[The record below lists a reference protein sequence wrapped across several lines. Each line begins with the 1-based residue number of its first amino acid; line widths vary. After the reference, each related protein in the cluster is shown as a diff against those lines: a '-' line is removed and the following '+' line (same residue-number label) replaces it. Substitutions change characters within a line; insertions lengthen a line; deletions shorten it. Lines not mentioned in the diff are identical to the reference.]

1 MVNSDNSQPGPRNG
15 REFPSSPS
23 RPAGNAGDGFL
34 PPGTPSAWQL
44 GQIPS
49 TPQGVGQIYSSQR
62 GEMSSYIGNSQ
73 RMTTGTP
80 ASSQMAG
87 PYASQSPFTP
97 HPFTDPATP
106 GGPQSTGLGGF
117 GSPPFLHPH
126 TPGGGMSAT
135 NPSELHSHL
144 DTPAAPGEDPSATV
158 RVIWGTTVDIQES
171 MALFHNFLL
180 EYKLKYQLSPEESHR
195 ALEPNFQDPY
205 YPRILQ
211 QMRDAE
217 SYNLN
222 LNCHNLLAYPRCVKL
237 YHQLVQYPQ
246 EIIPLMDHVLTQTF
260 YELFSDLEYTGGQEL
275 TVRPYNLERS
285 INMRDLNPGDMD
297 KLVSIKGLMIRS
309 SAVIPDMKQA
319 FFRCSNCDFAM
330 LVSIDR
336 GRIAE
341 PTKCPRDICNSNGT
355 MQLIHNRSQFADKQV
370 CRLQETPDVIPDGQT
385 PHTVA
390 LCMYDELVDV
400 AKPGDRLEIT
410 GIFRGVPV
418 RPNPRHRSMKSLFR
432 TYIDVVHVR
441 KSSQQRLQLDRQIT
455 GENEFVVDFQEEEQE
470 QGFTPEQEQ
479 EIQRASKR
487 SNLYA
492 QLAQSLAPSI
502 FQMEDVKKAILLQL
516 FGGTTKTFQEKA
528 IPKSRGDINLLLVG
542 DPGISKSQMLKYAH
556 KIAPRGVYTSGKGS
570 SAVGLTAYVTRDP
583 DTRQVVLESGAL
595 VLSDGGIC
603 CIDEFDKMS
612 ETTRS
617 ILHEVMEQ
625 QTVSIAKAGI
635 IATLNARTSI
645 LASANPRESKWQRH
659 LSVTENAN
667 IPPPLLS
674 RFDVVF
680 VLIDKV
686 DDFED
691 RRLAKHLVSLYTEDA
706 PSVAPTGAG
715 GDGDDGPQAIL
726 SIEQLTRYI
735 SYARRYIHPV
745 LTENAC
751 AVLTNQYVEL
761 RKLGYSRNAR
771 VFSSTTR
778 QLESMIRLA
787 EAHARMRFSTVVE
800 AEDADEA
807 ARLVRTGIQLAATD
821 PLTGAI
827 DLDLIATGIS
837 SHARRFLDDMKKELL
852 TLLTNRSVP
861 ATRWHVALEEL
872 NEQSSVEVP
881 SRDFEQVV
889 RELETEGHVQ
899 ITGERGHRLIRR
911 LAGGPMMF

>member
-1 MVNSDNSQPGPRNG
+1 MSQSNG
-15 REFPSSPS
+15 RPSGGRPSRRQGGNPSSPPS
-23 RPAGNAGDGFL
+23 QLSGMATNEDDGFQRPTSPMGL
-34 PPGTPSAWQL
+34 PPSSPAYLTGHSWQRTQVSATPESMGTVFGA
-44 GQIPS
+44 
-49 TPQGVGQIYSSQR
+49 SQR
-62 GEMSSYIGNSQ
+62 GEMGTYTGTSQRLAGNSPAPTGFNLPSDISTPGPGPFS
-73 RMTTGTP
+73 MGTP
-80 ASSQMAG
+80 L
-87 PYASQSPFTP
+87 PYLSDMP
-97 HPFTDPATP
+97 
-106 GGPQSTGLGGF
+106 ST
-117 GSPPFLHPH
+117 
-126 TPGGGMSAT
+126 A
-135 NPSELHSHL
+135 
-144 DTPAAPGEDPSATV
+144 DTPAATDDPSATV

-171 MALFHNFLL
+171 MGLFRDFLL
-180 EYKLKYQLSPEESHR
+180 EFRLKYKLGREEGER
-195 ALEPNFQDPY
+195 ALEPEFHDPY
-205 YPRILQ
+205 YPRVLQ

-217 SYNLN
+217 NFNLN
-222 LNCHNLLAYPRCVKL
+222 LDCSNLLAYPRCVKL

-260 YELFSDLEYTGGQEL
+260 YDLFRDLEYHGGQEL
-275 TVRPYNLERS
+275 TVRPNRLEKS
-285 INMRDLNPGDMD
+285 VNMRDLNPGDMD
-297 KLVSIKGLMIRS
+297 KLVCIKGLLIRS

-330 LVSIDR
+330 LVAIDR

-341 PTKCPRDICNSNGT
+341 PTKCPRDMCNSSGT

-385 PHTVA
+385 PHSVA

-418 RPNPRHRSMKSLFR
+418 RPNPRQRSLKSLFR

-441 KSSQQRLQLDRQIT
+441 KSSQQRLATDRSLVNSDEYQV
-455 GENEFVVDFQEEEQE
+455 EFQEEEQAN
-470 QGFTPEQEQ
+470 TLSSDQEQ
-479 EIQRASKR
+479 ELLRWSQKPD
-487 SNLYA
+487 LYSV
-492 QLAQSLAPSI
+492 LARSLAPSI

-516 FGGTTKTFQEKA
+516 FGGTNKVFQEKA

-542 DPGISKSQMLKYAH
+542 DPGISKSQLLKYAH

-612 ETTRS
+612 DSTRS

-645 LASANPRESKWQRH
+645 LASANPRDSKWQPH

-680 VLIDKV
+680 VLIDKI

-691 RRLAKHLVSLYTEDA
+691 RRLAKHLVALYTDDSDA
-706 PSVAPTGAG
+706 NQVDSQLMPV
-715 GDGDDGPQAIL
+715 
-726 SIEQLTRYI
+726 EWLTRYLT
-735 SYARRYIHPV
+735 YARRNYRPT
-745 LTENAC
+745 LTDEAC
-751 AVLTNQYVEL
+751 AVLTNAYVEL
-761 RKLGYSRNAR
+761 RKLGYSRNAK
-771 VFSSTTR
+771 VFSCTTR

-787 EAHARMRFSTVVE
+787 EAHAKMRLSTTVDPD
-800 AEDADEA
+800 DALEA

-827 DLDLIATGIS
+827 DLDLLTTGIS
-837 SHARRFLDDMKKELL
+837 SHARRFLDDMKKELCQ
-852 TLLTNRSVP
+852 LLAKRSVP
-861 ATRWHVALEEL
+861 ATRWHVVLEEL
-872 NEQSSVEVP
+872 NEQSSVEVSP
-881 SRDFEQVV
+881 RDFDQVL
-889 RELETEGHVQ
+889 RELETEGTVQ
-899 ITGERGHRLIRR
+899 VTGDRGNRLIRR
-911 LAGGPMMF
+911 LGTGSANF

>member
-1 MVNSDNSQPGPRNG
+1 MGAFNTQSPFAQPFSD
-15 REFPSSPS
+15 
-23 RPAGNAGDGFL
+23 
-34 PPGTPSAWQL
+34 
-44 GQIPS
+44 PS
-49 TPQGVGQIYSSQR
+49 TPGP
-62 GEMSSYIGNSQ
+62 SYPS
-73 RMTTGTP
+73 
-80 ASSQMAG
+80 
-87 PYASQSPFTP
+87 
-97 HPFTDPATP
+97 ATP
-106 GGPQSTGLGGF
+106 GNYQ
-117 GSPPFLHPH
+117 
-126 TPGGGMSAT
+126 
-135 NPSELHSHL
+135 SELPSTL
-144 DTPAAPGEDPSATV
+144 DTPAAGDDPSATV

-171 MALFHNFLL
+171 MSLFRDFLL
-180 EYKLKYQLSPEESHR
+180 EFKLKYKLTDRDSHR
-195 ALEPNFQDPY
+195 SLEPEYQDPY

-222 LNCHNLLAYPRCVKL
+222 LDCTNLLAYPRSVKL

-246 EIIPLMDHVLTQTF
+246 EIIPLMDHVLTQIF
-260 YELFSDLEYTGGQEL
+260 HELFRDIEFHGGQEF
-275 TVRPYNLERS
+275 TVRPYNLES
-285 INMRDLNPGDMD
+285 AVNMRDLNPGDMD

-319 FFRCSNCDFAM
+319 FFRCSNCDFAV

-341 PTKCPRDICNSNGT
+341 PTKCPRDVCNSNGT

-385 PHTVA
+385 PHTVS

-400 AKPGDRLEIT
+400 SKPGDRLEVT

-418 RPNPRHRSMKSLFR
+418 RPNPRHRSIKSLFR

-441 KSSQQRLQLDRQIT
+441 RSSQQRINMDQSTT
-455 GENEFVVDFQEEEQE
+455 GENEYTVDFQEDEQV
-470 QGFTPEQEQ
+470 QALSPEQEQ
-479 EIQRASKR
+479 EIVRWSQKP
-487 SNLYA
+487 NLYA

-612 ETTRS
+612 DTTRS

-645 LASANPRESKWQRH
+645 LASANPRESKWQRN

-691 RRLAKHLVSLYTEDA
+691 RRLAKHLVSLYLEDT
-706 PSVAPTGAG
+706 PNVT
-715 GDGDDGPQAIL
+715 DDQNVMP
-726 SIEQLTRYI
+726 IEQLTQYLQ
-735 SYARRYIHPV
+735 YARRNYHPV
-745 LTENAC
+745 LTEDAC
-751 AVLTNQYVEL
+751 AVLTSAYVEL
-761 RKLGYSRNAR
+761 RKLGYSRNNK
-771 VFSSTTR
+771 VFSCTTR

-787 EAHARMRFSTVVE
+787 EAHAKMRLSRTVDVDDAHE
-800 AEDADEA
+800 AT
-807 ARLVRTGIQLAATD
+807 RLVRTGIQLAATD

-837 SHARRFLDDMKKELL
+837 SHTRRFLDDMKKELVQ
-852 TLLTNRSVP
+852 LLARRSVP

-872 NEQSSVEVP
+872 NEQSSVEVQAK
-881 SRDFEQVV
+881 DFEQAL
-889 RELETEGHVQ
+889 RELETEGYVQ
-899 ITGERGHRLIRR
+899 ITGDRGHRLIRR
-911 LAGGPMMF
+911 LAAGSMGM